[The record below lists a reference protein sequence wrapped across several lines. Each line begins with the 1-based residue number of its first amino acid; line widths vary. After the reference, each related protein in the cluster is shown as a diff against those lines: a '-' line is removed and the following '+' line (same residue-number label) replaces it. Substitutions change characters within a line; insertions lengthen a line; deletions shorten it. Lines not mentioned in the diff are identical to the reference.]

1 MEDEKAVRH
10 ILALLSGLP
19 EEASYHDH
27 ACTIMGLPDDA
38 EFPEESSI
46 NGVVLQ
52 FERRTR
58 NENH

>member
-1 MEDEKAVRH
+1 MEDEKAVCH
-10 ILALLSGLP
+10 ILSLLSGLP

-27 ACTIMGLPDDA
+27 ACAIMGLPDDA

-52 FERRTR
+52 FERR
-58 NENH
+58 NNHV

>member
-1 MEDEKAVRH
+1 MEDEKAVCH
-10 ILALLSGLP
+10 ILSLLSGLP

-27 ACTIMGLPDDA
+27 ACAIMGLPYYA

-52 FERRTR
+52 FERR
-58 NENH
+58 NNHV

>member
-1 MEDEKAVRH
+1 MEDEKAVCH
-10 ILALLSGLP
+10 ILSLLSGLP

-27 ACTIMGLPDDA
+27 ACAIMSLPDDA

-52 FERRTR
+52 FEK
-58 NENH
+58 EK